1 MSSALGTTMAIVND
15 PPPNQGDPA
24 LLPERPKSQNWFIRT
39 FRSKR
44 LLNRLAVG
52 ALEAADIVLGSIPA
66 AEVAAE
72 IKDVALLA
80 IKD

>member
-1 MSSALGTTMAIVND
+1 MRRFGT
-15 PPPNQGDPA
+15 
-24 LLPERPKSQNWFIRT
+24 
-39 FRSKR
+39 KR
-44 LLNRLAVG
+44 LLNRLAAG

-66 AEVAAE
+66 AAVAAE